1 MKGHVLNREFVAEN
15 IKLAAFDLD
24 GTILTKSTITEFTK
38 ATITRLA
45 ESGLRTIVATGRH
58 IFTLPP
64 AVHDIHSFEIAIG
77 SNGTMI
83 GNIRS
88 KEIYNFDG
96 FDVETALRFLR
107 WLPTITNSFHVS
119 FHDGSGYLMKEDF
132 ERLLDLQPNEAE
144 REKSAREYR
153 RVYTIL
159 DDIEHVEQTMKP
171 VAKFGF
177 RMAREED
184 VLAAVRMVRE
194 NFGFEAAITDYQ
206 TIEVTKAGVTK
217 ASGLKRV
224 CDHYGLKTE
233 NVIVFGDS
241 GNDIPAMEIAGY
253 AVAVSNAHANA
264 KVAADEVTESIHEDG
279 VALAIN
285 RLFDL

>member
-1 MKGHVLNREFVAEN
+1 LKREFHKEN

-24 GTILTKSTITEFTK
+24 GTILTKSFITEVTK
-38 ATITRLA
+38 AAITRLA
-45 ESGLRTIVATGRH
+45 ENGVRTIVATGRH

-64 AVHDIHSFEIAIG
+64 AVLDIPSFQIAIG

-88 KEIYNFDG
+88 KELYNFDG
-96 FDVETALRFLR
+96 FDVETALSFLR

-119 FHDGSGYLMKEDF
+119 FHDGSGYLMKENL

-144 REKSAREYR
+144 RAKSEREYR
-153 RVYTIL
+153 RVYTVL
-159 DDIEHVEQTMKP
+159 DDLEHVEQTMKP

-184 VLAAVRMVRE
+184 VPAAVRMVRH
-194 NFGFEAAITDYQ
+194 NFGFEAAVTDYQ
-206 TIEVTKAGVTK
+206 TIEVTKGGVTK
-217 ASGLKRV
+217 ASGLMHV
-224 CDHYGLKTE
+224 CQHYGLDPE

-241 GNDIPAMEIAGY
+241 GNDVPAMKIAGY
-253 AVAVSNAHANA
+253 AVAMGNAHANVKA
-264 KVAADEVTESIHEDG
+264 EADEVTESIHDDG

>member
-1 MKGHVLNREFVAEN
+1 LKREFHKEN
-15 IKLAAFDLD
+15 IHLAAFDLD
-24 GTILTKSTITEFTK
+24 GTILTKSTITELTK
-38 ATITRLA
+38 SAITRLA
-45 ESGLRTIVATGRH
+45 ESGVRTIVATGRH

-64 AVHDIHSFEIAIG
+64 AVLDIPSFQIAIG

-88 KEIYNFDG
+88 KELYNFDG

-107 WLPTITNSFHVS
+107 WLPTITSSFHVS
-119 FHDGSGYLMKEDF
+119 FEDGSGYLMKRDY
-132 ERLLDLQPNEAE
+132 ERLLDMQPNEAE

-159 DDIEHVEQTMKP
+159 DDIEHVENTMKP

-177 RMAREED
+177 RMAKEED
-184 VLAAVRMVRE
+184 VPAAVRMVRH
-194 NFGFEAAITDYQ
+194 NFGFEAAVTDYQ
-206 TIEVTKAGVTK
+206 TIEVTKGGVTK
-217 ASGLKRV
+217 ASGLLHV
-224 CDHYGLKTE
+224 CEHYGLDSE

-241 GNDIPAMEIAGY
+241 GNDVPAMKIAGY
-253 AVAVSNAHANA
+253 AVAMGNAHANV
-264 KVAADEVTESIHEDG
+264 KVEADEVTESIHDDG
-279 VALAIN
+279 VALAIK

>member
-1 MKGHVLNREFVAEN
+1 MSREFIKEN
-15 IKLAAFDLD
+15 IQIAAFDLD
-24 GTILTKSTITEFTK
+24 GTILTKSTITEITK
-38 ATITRLA
+38 STITRLA
-45 ESGLRTIVATGRH
+45 ETGVRTIVATGRH
-58 IFTLPP
+58 LFQLPP
-64 AVHDIHSFEIAIG
+64 AVHDIPSFQTAIG
-77 SNGTMI
+77 SNGAMI
-83 GNIRS
+83 GNIRTH
-88 KEIYNFDG
+88 EIYFFDG
-96 FDVETALRFLR
+96 FDVETALRFLH
-107 WLPTITNSFHVS
+107 WLPSVTNSFHIA
-119 FHDGSGYLMKEDF
+119 FQDGSGYLMKEDF

-177 RMAREED
+177 RMAREAE
-184 VLAAVRMVRE
+184 VPAAVRMVRE

-241 GNDIPAMEIAGY
+241 GNDVPMMRTAGY
-253 AVAVSNAHANA
+253 AVAMGNAFPDV
-264 KVAADEVTESIHEDG
+264 KLAADEVTESIHEDG
-279 VALAIN
+279 VAMAIN

>member
-1 MKGHVLNREFVAEN
+1 MKREFTKEN

-24 GTILTKSTITEFTK
+24 GTILTKSTITELTK
-38 ATITRLA
+38 SAITRLA

-64 AVHDIHSFEIAIG
+64 AVHDIPSLEIAIG

-83 GNIRS
+83 GNIRT
-88 KEIYNFDG
+88 KEVFNFDG

-119 FHDGSGYLMKEDF
+119 FQDGSGYLMKQDF

-144 REKSAREYR
+144 REKSAREYQ

-184 VLAAVRMVRE
+184 VSAAVRMVRQ
-194 NFGFEAAITDYQ
+194 NFGFEAAVTDYQ
-206 TIEVTKAGVTK
+206 TIEVTKGGVTK
-217 ASGLKRV
+217 ASGLLHV
-224 CDHYGLKTE
+224 CEHYGLDPE

-241 GNDIPAMEIAGY
+241 GNDVPAMKIAGY
-253 AVAVSNAHANA
+253 AVAMGNAHAN
-264 KVAADEVTESIHEDG
+264 VREVADEVTESIHDDG

>member
-1 MKGHVLNREFVAEN
+1 MNREFVKEK
-15 IKLAAFDLD
+15 IKVAAFDLD
-24 GTILTKSTITEFTK
+24 GTILTKSTITENTK
-38 ATITRLA
+38 ATIMRLA
-45 ESGLRTIVATGRH
+45 ETGVRTIVATGRH

-64 AVHDIHSFEIAIG
+64 AVLDIPSFEIAIG

-83 GNIRS
+83 GNIRTR
-88 KEIYNFDG
+88 ELYNFDG
-96 FDVETALRFLR
+96 FDVETGLNFLR

-119 FHDGSGYLMKEDF
+119 FLDGSGYLMREDY
-132 ERLLDLQPNEAE
+132 ERLLDLQPNDAE

-159 DDIEHVEQTMKP
+159 DDLEHVEQTMKP

-177 RMAREED
+177 RMAKEAD
-184 VLAAVRMVRE
+184 VPAAVRMVRE

-224 CDHYGLKTE
+224 CDHYGLATE

-241 GNDIPAMEIAGY
+241 GNDVPAMRIAGY
-253 AVAVSNAHANA
+253 AVAMGNAFPDV
-264 KVAADEVTESIHEDG
+264 KLAADEVTESVHDDG
-279 VALAIN
+279 VVLAIN

>member
-1 MKGHVLNREFVAEN
+1 MKREFTKEN

-24 GTILTKSTITEFTK
+24 GTILTKSTITELTK
-38 ATITRLA
+38 SAITRLA

-64 AVHDIHSFEIAIG
+64 AVHDIPSLEIAIG

-83 GNIRS
+83 GNIRT
-88 KEIYNFDG
+88 KEVYNFDG

-119 FHDGSGYLMKEDF
+119 FQDGSGYLMKQDF

-144 REKSAREYR
+144 REKSAREYQ

-184 VLAAVRMVRE
+184 VSAAVRMVRQ
-194 NFGFEAAITDYQ
+194 NFGFEAAVTDYQ
-206 TIEVTKAGVTK
+206 TIEVTKGGVTK
-217 ASGLKRV
+217 ASGLLHV
-224 CDHYGLKTE
+224 CEHYGLDPE

-241 GNDIPAMEIAGY
+241 GNDVPAMKIAGY
-253 AVAVSNAHANA
+253 AVAMGNAHANV
-264 KVAADEVTESIHEDG
+264 KEVADEVTESIHDDG

>member
-1 MKGHVLNREFVAEN
+1 LKREFHKEN
-15 IKLAAFDLD
+15 IRLAAFDLD
-24 GTILTKSTITEFTK
+24 GTILTKSTITELTK
-38 ATITRLA
+38 AAIMRLA
-45 ESGLRTIVATGRH
+45 ESGVRTIVATGRH

-64 AVHDIHSFEIAIG
+64 AVLDIPSFQIAIG

-88 KEIYNFDG
+88 KELYNFDG
-96 FDVETALRFLR
+96 FDVETALSFLR

-119 FHDGSGYLMKEDF
+119 FHDGSGYLMKENL

-144 REKSAREYR
+144 RAKSEREYR
-153 RVYTIL
+153 RVYTVL
-159 DDIEHVEQTMKP
+159 DDLEHVEQTMKP

-184 VLAAVRMVRE
+184 VPAAVRMVRH
-194 NFGFEAAITDYQ
+194 NFGFEAAVTDYQ
-206 TIEVTKAGVTK
+206 TIEVTKGGVTK
-217 ASGLKRV
+217 ASGLMHV
-224 CDHYGLKTE
+224 CEHYGLDPE

-241 GNDIPAMEIAGY
+241 GNDVPAMKIAGY
-253 AVAVSNAHANA
+253 AVAMGNAHANVKA
-264 KVAADEVTESIHEDG
+264 EADEVTESIHDDG
-279 VALAIN
+279 VALAIK

>member
-1 MKGHVLNREFVAEN
+1 MKREFNQEN

-24 GTILTKSTITEFTK
+24 GTILTKSTITEVTK
-38 ATITRLA
+38 TAITRLA
-45 ESGLRTIVATGRH
+45 DSGVRTIVATGRH
-58 IFTLPP
+58 VFTLPP
-64 AVHDIHSFEIAIG
+64 AVHDIPSFEIAIG

-88 KEIYNFDG
+88 RELYNFDG

-119 FHDGSGYLMKEDF
+119 FQDGSGYLMKQDF

-144 REKSAREYR
+144 REKSAQEYR

-159 DDIEHVEQTMKP
+159 DDIEHVEKTMKP

-184 VLAAVRMVRE
+184 VSAAVRMVRQ
-194 NFGFEAAITDYQ
+194 NFGFEAAVTDYQ
-206 TIEVTKAGVTK
+206 TIEVTKGGVTK
-217 ASGLKRV
+217 ASGLLHV
-224 CDHYGLKTE
+224 CEHYGISPE

-241 GNDIPAMEIAGY
+241 GNDMPAMKIAGY
-253 AVAVSNAHANA
+253 AVAMGNAHANV
-264 KVAADEVTESIHEDG
+264 KEAADEVTESIHDDG

>member
-1 MKGHVLNREFVAEN
+1 MKREFHKEN
-15 IKLAAFDLD
+15 IHLAAFDLD
-24 GTILTKSTITEFTK
+24 GTILTKSTITELTK
-38 ATITRLA
+38 SAITRLA
-45 ESGLRTIVATGRH
+45 ESGVRTIVATGRH

-64 AVHDIHSFEIAIG
+64 AVLDIPSFQIAIG

-88 KEIYNFDG
+88 KELYNFDG

-107 WLPTITNSFHVS
+107 WLPTITSSFHVS
-119 FHDGSGYLMKEDF
+119 FEDGSGYLMKRDY
-132 ERLLDLQPNEAE
+132 ERLLDMQPNEAE

-159 DDIEHVEQTMKP
+159 DDIEHVENTMKP

-177 RMAREED
+177 RMAKEED
-184 VLAAVRMVRE
+184 VPAAVRMVRH
-194 NFGFEAAITDYQ
+194 NFGFEAAVTDYQ
-206 TIEVTKAGVTK
+206 TIEVTKGGVTK
-217 ASGLKRV
+217 ASGLLHV
-224 CDHYGLKTE
+224 CEHYGLDSE

-241 GNDIPAMEIAGY
+241 GNDVPAMKIAGY
-253 AVAVSNAHANA
+253 AVAMGNAHANV
-264 KVAADEVTESIHEDG
+264 KVEADEVTESIHDDG
-279 VALAIN
+279 VALAIK

>member
-1 MKGHVLNREFVAEN
+1 MKREFNQEN

-24 GTILTKSTITEFTK
+24 GTILTKSTITQVTK
-38 ATITRLA
+38 DAITRLA
-45 ESGLRTIVATGRH
+45 DSGVRTIVATGRH
-58 IFTLPP
+58 VFTLPP
-64 AVHDIHSFEIAIG
+64 AVHDIPSFEIAIG

-88 KEIYNFDG
+88 RELYNFDG

-119 FHDGSGYLMKEDF
+119 FQDGSGYLMKQDF

-144 REKSAREYR
+144 REKSAQEYR

-159 DDIEHVEQTMKP
+159 DDIEHVEKTMKP

-184 VLAAVRMVRE
+184 VSAAVRMVRQ
-194 NFGFEAAITDYQ
+194 NFGFEAAVTDYQ
-206 TIEVTKAGVTK
+206 TIEVTKGGVTK
-217 ASGLKRV
+217 ASGLLHV
-224 CDHYGLKTE
+224 CEHYGISPE

-241 GNDIPAMEIAGY
+241 GNDMPAMKIAGY
-253 AVAVSNAHANA
+253 AVAMGNAHANV
-264 KVAADEVTESIHEDG
+264 KEAADEVTESIHDDG

>member
-1 MKGHVLNREFVAEN
+1 LKREFKKKS

-38 ATITRLA
+38 AAITRLA
-45 ESGLRTIVATGRH
+45 ESGVRTIVATGRH

-64 AVHDIHSFEIAIG
+64 AVLDIPSFQIAIG

-88 KEIYNFDG
+88 KELFNFDG
-96 FDVETALRFLR
+96 FDVETALSFLR
-107 WLPTITNSFHVS
+107 WLPTITSSFHVS
-119 FHDGSGYLMKEDF
+119 FHDGSGYLMKENL

-144 REKSAREYR
+144 RAKSEREYR
-153 RVYTIL
+153 RVYTVL
-159 DDIEHVEQTMKP
+159 DDLEHVENTMKP

-177 RMAREED
+177 RMAKEED
-184 VLAAVRMVRE
+184 VPAAVRMVRH
-194 NFGFEAAITDYQ
+194 NFGFEAAVTDYQ
-206 TIEVTKAGVTK
+206 TIEVTKGGVTK
-217 ASGLKRV
+217 ASGLMHV
-224 CDHYGLKTE
+224 CEHYGLNPE

-241 GNDIPAMEIAGY
+241 GNDVPAMKIAGY
-253 AVAVSNAHANA
+253 AVAMGNAHANVKA
-264 KVAADEVTESIHEDG
+264 EADEVTESIHDDG
-279 VALAIN
+279 VALAIK

>member
-1 MKGHVLNREFVAEN
+1 MNREFVKEN
-15 IKLAAFDLD
+15 IKVAAFDLD
-24 GTILTKSTITEFTK
+24 GTILTKSTITEVTK

-45 ESGLRTIVATGRH
+45 ESGVKTIVSTGRH
-58 IFTLPP
+58 MFQLPP
-64 AVHDIHSFEIAIG
+64 AVHDIPSFQTAIG
-77 SNGTMI
+77 SNGAMI
-83 GNIRS
+83 GNIRTHDL
-88 KEIYNFDG
+88 YFFDG
-96 FDVETALRFLR
+96 FDVETALKFLR
-107 WLPTITNSFHVS
+107 WLPTVTNSFHIA
-119 FHDGSGYLMKEDF
+119 FQDGSGYLMKEDF
-132 ERLLDLQPNEAE
+132 ERLLDLQPNEFE

-159 DDIEHVEQTMKP
+159 DDLEHVEQTMKP

-184 VLAAVRMVRE
+184 VPAAVRMVRQ

-224 CDHYGLKTE
+224 CDHYGLTTE
-233 NVIVFGDS
+233 SVIVFGDS
-241 GNDIPAMEIAGY
+241 GNDVPAMRIAGY
-253 AVAVSNAHANA
+253 AVAMGNAFPDV
-264 KVAADEVTESIHEDG
+264 KLAADEVTESIHEDG
-279 VALAIN
+279 VVLAIN

>member
-1 MKGHVLNREFVAEN
+1 MKREFTKEN

-24 GTILTKSTITEFTK
+24 GTILTKSTITELTK
-38 ATITRLA
+38 SAITRLA

-64 AVHDIHSFEIAIG
+64 AVHDIPSLEIAIG

-83 GNIRS
+83 GNIRT
-88 KEIYNFDG
+88 KEVYNFDG

-119 FHDGSGYLMKEDF
+119 FQDGSGYLMKQDF

-144 REKSAREYR
+144 REKSAREYQ

-184 VLAAVRMVRE
+184 VSAAVRMVRQ
-194 NFGFEAAITDYQ
+194 NFGFEAAVTDYQ
-206 TIEVTKAGVTK
+206 TIEVTKGGVTK
-217 ASGLKRV
+217 ASGLLHV
-224 CDHYGLKTE
+224 CEHYGLDPE

-241 GNDIPAMEIAGY
+241 GNDVPAMKIAGY
-253 AVAVSNAHANA
+253 AVAMGNAHAN
-264 KVAADEVTESIHEDG
+264 VREVADEVTESIHDDG

>member
-1 MKGHVLNREFVAEN
+1 MNREFVKEN

-24 GTILTKSTITEFTK
+24 GTILTKSFITEITK

-45 ESGLRTIVATGRH
+45 DTGVRTIVATGRH
-58 IFTLPP
+58 LFTLPP
-64 AVHDIHSFEIAIG
+64 AVLDIPSFQIAIG

-83 GNIRS
+83 GNIRTR
-88 KEIYNFDG
+88 ELYNFDG
-96 FDVETALRFLR
+96 FDVETALKFLR

-119 FHDGSGYLMKEDF
+119 FQDGSGYLMREDF

-159 DDIEHVEQTMKP
+159 DDVEHVEQTMKP

-177 RMAREED
+177 RMAREQD
-184 VLAAVRMVRE
+184 VPVAVRMVRQ
-194 NFGFEAAITDYQ
+194 NFGFEAAVTDYQ

-217 ASGLKRV
+217 ASGLIHV
-224 CDHYGLKTE
+224 CEHYGIKPE

-241 GNDIPAMEIAGY
+241 GNDVPAMKIAGY
-253 AVAVSNAHANA
+253 AVAMGNAFPEV
-264 KVAADEVTESIHEDG
+264 KSAADEVIESIHDDG
-279 VALAIN
+279 VAMAII

>member
-1 MKGHVLNREFVAEN
+1 VKGFNLKREFNKDN
-15 IKLAAFDLD
+15 IKLAIFDLD
-24 GTILTKSTITEFTK
+24 GTILTKSTITELTK
-38 ATITRLA
+38 AAITRLA
-45 ESGLRTIVATGRH
+45 ESGVRTIVATGRH

-64 AVHDIHSFEIAIG
+64 AVLDIPSFQIAIG

-88 KEIYNFDG
+88 KELYNFDG
-96 FDVETALRFLR
+96 FDVETALSFLR

-119 FHDGSGYLMKEDF
+119 FHDGSGYLMKENL

-144 REKSAREYR
+144 RAKSEREYR
-153 RVYTIL
+153 RVYTVL
-159 DDIEHVEQTMKP
+159 DDLEHVEQTMKP

-184 VLAAVRMVRE
+184 VPAAVRMVRH
-194 NFGFEAAITDYQ
+194 NFGFEAAVTDYQ
-206 TIEVTKAGVTK
+206 TIEVTKGGVTK
-217 ASGLKRV
+217 ASGLMHV
-224 CDHYGLKTE
+224 CEHYGLDPE

-241 GNDIPAMEIAGY
+241 GNDVPAMKIAGY
-253 AVAVSNAHANA
+253 AVAMGNAHANVKA
-264 KVAADEVTESIHEDG
+264 EADEVTESIHDDG

>member
-1 MKGHVLNREFVAEN
+1 MNRDFIKEN

-24 GTILTKSTITEFTK
+24 GTILTKSFITDVTK
-38 ATITRLA
+38 STITRLA
-45 ESGLRTIVATGRH
+45 ESGIGTIVATGRH
-58 IFTLPP
+58 VFTLPP
-64 AVHDIHSFEIAIG
+64 AVFDIPSFQIAIG

-83 GNIRS
+83 GNIRT
-88 KEIYNFDG
+88 KEVYNFDG
-96 FDVETALRFLR
+96 FDVETALCFLR

-253 AVAVSNAHANA
+253 AVAVSNAHANT
-264 KVAADEVTESIHEDG
+264 KVAADEVTESIYEDG

>member
-1 MKGHVLNREFVAEN
+1 MNREFVEEN

-83 GNIRS
+83 GNIRT

-177 RMAREED
+177 RMAKEED
-184 VLAAVRMVRE
+184 VPAAVRMVRQ
-194 NFGFEAAITDYQ
+194 NFGFEAAVTDYQ
-206 TIEVTKAGVTK
+206 TIEVTKDGVTK
-217 ASGLKRV
+217 ASGLIHV
-224 CDHYGLKTE
+224 CEHYGINPE

-241 GNDIPAMEIAGY
+241 GNDVPAMKIAGY
-253 AVAVSNAHANA
+253 AVAMGNAFPDV
-264 KVAADEVTESIHEDG
+264 KLAADEVTESIHEDG

>member
-1 MKGHVLNREFVAEN
+1 MKREFHKEN
-15 IKLAAFDLD
+15 IRLAAFDLD
-24 GTILTKSTITEFTK
+24 GTILTKSTITELTK
-38 ATITRLA
+38 AAIMRLA
-45 ESGLRTIVATGRH
+45 ESGVRTIVATGRH

-64 AVHDIHSFEIAIG
+64 AVLDIPSFQIAIG

-88 KEIYNFDG
+88 KELYNFDG
-96 FDVETALRFLR
+96 FDVETALSFLR

-119 FHDGSGYLMKEDF
+119 FHDGSGYLMKENL

-144 REKSAREYR
+144 RAKSEREYR
-153 RVYTIL
+153 RVYTVL
-159 DDIEHVEQTMKP
+159 DDLEHVEQTMKP

-184 VLAAVRMVRE
+184 VPAAVRMVRH
-194 NFGFEAAITDYQ
+194 NFGFEAAVTDYQ
-206 TIEVTKAGVTK
+206 TIEVTKGGVTK
-217 ASGLKRV
+217 ASGLMHV
-224 CDHYGLKTE
+224 CRHYGLDPE

-241 GNDIPAMEIAGY
+241 GNDVPAMKIAGY
-253 AVAVSNAHANA
+253 AVAMGNAHANVKA
-264 KVAADEVTESIHEDG
+264 EADEVTESIHDDG
-279 VALAIN
+279 VALAIK

>member
-1 MKGHVLNREFVAEN
+1 MKREFNKEN

-24 GTILTKSTITEFTK
+24 GTILTKSYITEVTK
-38 ATITRLA
+38 AAITRLA
-45 ESGLRTIVATGRH
+45 ESGVRTIVATGRH
-58 IFTLPP
+58 LFQLPP
-64 AVHDIHSFEIAIG
+64 AVLDISSFQIAIG
-77 SNGTMI
+77 SNGAMI

-88 KEIYNFDG
+88 HELYHFDG

-107 WLPTITNSFHVS
+107 WLPTVTNSFHIA
-119 FHDGSGYLMKEDF
+119 FQDGSGYLMREDY
-132 ERLLDLQPNEAE
+132 ERLLDLQPNEEE
-144 REKSAREYR
+144 REKSAREYQ

-159 DDIEHVEQTMKP
+159 DDLDHVEQTMKP

-177 RMAREED
+177 RMAKEED
-184 VLAAVRMVRE
+184 VPAAVQLVRQ

-241 GNDIPAMEIAGY
+241 GNDIPAMRIAGY
-253 AVAVSNAHANA
+253 AVAMGDAAPDVKA
-264 KVAADEVTESIHEDG
+264 AADEVTASIHDDG
-279 VALAIN
+279 VVLAIN

>member
-1 MKGHVLNREFVAEN
+1 LKREFYKEKF
-15 IKLAAFDLD
+15 KLAAFDLD
-24 GTILTKSTITEFTK
+24 GTILTKSTITELTK
-38 ATITRLA
+38 SAITRLA
-45 ESGLRTIVATGRH
+45 ESGVRTIVATGRH

-64 AVHDIHSFEIAIG
+64 AVLDIPSFQIAIG

-88 KEIYNFDG
+88 KELYNFDG

-119 FHDGSGYLMKEDF
+119 FEDGSGYLMKEDY
-132 ERLLDLQPNEAE
+132 ERLLDMQPNEAE

-159 DDIEHVEQTMKP
+159 DDIEHVENTMKP

-177 RMAREED
+177 RMAKEED
-184 VLAAVRMVRE
+184 VPAAVRMVRH
-194 NFGFEAAITDYQ
+194 NFGFEAAVTDYQ
-206 TIEVTKAGVTK
+206 TIEVTKGGVTK
-217 ASGLKRV
+217 ASGLLHV
-224 CDHYGLKTE
+224 CEHYGLDSE

-241 GNDIPAMEIAGY
+241 GNDVPAMKIAGY
-253 AVAVSNAHANA
+253 AVAMGNAHANV
-264 KVAADEVTESIHEDG
+264 KVEADEVTESIHDDG
-279 VALAIN
+279 VALAIK

>member
-1 MKGHVLNREFVAEN
+1 LKREFNKEN

-24 GTILTKSTITEFTK
+24 GTILTKSYITEVTK
-38 ATITRLA
+38 AAITRLA
-45 ESGLRTIVATGRH
+45 ESGVRTIVATGRH
-58 IFTLPP
+58 LFQLPP
-64 AVHDIHSFEIAIG
+64 AVLDISSFQTAIG
-77 SNGTMI
+77 SNGAMI

-88 KEIYNFDG
+88 HELYHFGG

-107 WLPTITNSFHVS
+107 WLPTVTNSFHIA
-119 FHDGSGYLMKEDF
+119 FQDGSGYLMREDY
-132 ERLLDLQPNEAE
+132 ERLLDLQPNEEE
-144 REKSAREYR
+144 REKSAREYQ

-159 DDIEHVEQTMKP
+159 DDLDHVEQTMKP

-177 RMAREED
+177 RMAKEED
-184 VLAAVRMVRE
+184 VPAAVQLVRQ

-217 ASGLKRV
+217 ASGLIHV
-224 CDHYGLKTE
+224 CEHYGIKPE

-241 GNDIPAMEIAGY
+241 GNDVPAMKIAGY
-253 AVAVSNAHANA
+253 AVAMGNAFPEV
-264 KVAADEVTESIHEDG
+264 KLAADEVTESIHEDG
-279 VALAIN
+279 VVLALN

>member
-1 MKGHVLNREFVAEN
+1 MKREFIKEN

-24 GTILTKSTITEFTK
+24 GTILTKSTITEVTK
-38 ATITRLA
+38 TAINRLA

-64 AVHDIHSFEIAIG
+64 AVLDIPSLQIAIG

-88 KEIYNFDG
+88 KELYNFDG
-96 FDVETALRFLR
+96 FDVETALSFLR

-119 FHDGSGYLMKEDF
+119 FQDGSGYLMKEDF

-159 DDIEHVEQTMKP
+159 DDVEHVERTMKP

-177 RMAREED
+177 RMANEED
-184 VLAAVRMVRE
+184 VVPAVRMVRQ

-217 ASGLKRV
+217 ASGLIHV
-224 CDHYGLKTE
+224 CEHYGLKPE

-241 GNDIPAMEIAGY
+241 GNDVPMMRIAGY
-253 AVAVSNAHANA
+253 AVAMGNAFADV
-264 KVAADEVTESIHEDG
+264 KLAADEVTESIHDDG
-279 VALAIN
+279 VAVAID

>member
-1 MKGHVLNREFVAEN
+1 MNREFVREN

-24 GTILTKSTITEFTK
+24 GTILTKSTITEITK
-38 ATITRLA
+38 TTITRLA
-45 ESGLRTIVATGRH
+45 ETGVRTIVATGRH
-58 IFTLPP
+58 MFQLPP
-64 AVHDIHSFEIAIG
+64 AVHDIPSFQTAIG
-77 SNGTMI
+77 SNGAMI
-83 GNIRS
+83 GNIRTH
-88 KEIYNFDG
+88 ELYFFDG

-107 WLPTITNSFHVS
+107 WLPSVTNSFHIA
-119 FHDGSGYLMKEDF
+119 FHDGSGYLMREDYN
-132 ERLLDLQPNEAE
+132 RLLDLQPNEAE
-144 REKSAREYR
+144 REKSAREYQ

-159 DDIEHVEQTMKP
+159 DDFEHVEQTMKP

-184 VLAAVRMVRE
+184 VPAAVRMVRE

-206 TIEVTKAGVTK
+206 TIEVTKAGVSK

-224 CDHYGLKTE
+224 CDHYGLTPE

-241 GNDIPAMEIAGY
+241 GNDVPAMRIAGY
-253 AVAVSNAHANA
+253 AVAVGNAFQEVKA
-264 KVAADEVTESIHEDG
+264 AADEVTESIHDDG
-279 VALAIN
+279 VVLAIH

>member
-1 MKGHVLNREFVAEN
+1 MNREFIREN
-15 IKLAAFDLD
+15 IKVAAFDLD
-24 GTILTKSTITEFTK
+24 GTILTKSTITEITK

-45 ESGLRTIVATGRH
+45 ETGVRTIVATGRH

-64 AVHDIHSFEIAIG
+64 AVLDISSFEIAIG

-83 GNIRS
+83 GNIRTR
-88 KEIYNFDG
+88 ELYNFDG
-96 FDVETALRFLR
+96 FDVETALNFLR

-119 FHDGSGYLMKEDF
+119 FLDGSGYLMREDF

-159 DDIEHVEQTMKP
+159 DDLEHVEQTMKP

-177 RMAREED
+177 RMAKERD
-184 VLAAVRMVRE
+184 VPAAVRMVRE

-224 CDHYGLKTE
+224 CDLYGLATE

-241 GNDIPAMEIAGY
+241 GNDVPAMRIAGY
-253 AVAVSNAHANA
+253 AVAMGNAFPDV
-264 KVAADEVTESIHEDG
+264 KLAADEVTESVHDDG
-279 VALAIN
+279 VVLAIN

>member
-1 MKGHVLNREFVAEN
+1 
-15 IKLAAFDLD
+15 
-24 GTILTKSTITEFTK
+24 
-38 ATITRLA
+38 
-45 ESGLRTIVATGRH
+45 
-58 IFTLPP
+58 
-64 AVHDIHSFEIAIG
+64 VHDIPSLEIAIG

-88 KEIYNFDG
+88 KELYNFDG
-96 FDVETALRFLR
+96 FDVETALSFLR

-119 FHDGSGYLMKEDF
+119 FQDGSGYLMKQDF

-177 RMAREED
+177 RMAKEED
-184 VLAAVRMVRE
+184 VSAAVRMVRQ

-206 TIEVTKAGVTK
+206 TIEVTKGGVTK
-217 ASGLKRV
+217 ASGLIHV
-224 CDHYGLKTE
+224 CEHYEISPE

-241 GNDIPAMEIAGY
+241 GNDVPMMRIAGY
-253 AVAVSNAHANA
+253 AVAMGNAFPDV
-264 KVAADEVTESIHEDG
+264 KLAADEVTESIHDDG
-279 VALAIN
+279 VAVAID

>member
-1 MKGHVLNREFVAEN
+1 MKREFNQEN

-24 GTILTKSTITEFTK
+24 GTILTKSTITEVTK
-38 ATITRLA
+38 TAITRLA
-45 ESGLRTIVATGRH
+45 DSGVRTIVATGRH
-58 IFTLPP
+58 VFTLPP
-64 AVHDIHSFEIAIG
+64 AVHEIPSFEIAIG

-88 KEIYNFDG
+88 RELYNFDG

-119 FHDGSGYLMKEDF
+119 FQDGSGYLMKQDF

-144 REKSAREYR
+144 REKSAQEYR

-159 DDIEHVEQTMKP
+159 DDIEHVEKTMKP

-184 VLAAVRMVRE
+184 VSAAVRMVRQ
-194 NFGFEAAITDYQ
+194 NFGFEAAVTDYQ
-206 TIEVTKAGVTK
+206 TIEVTKGGVTK
-217 ASGLKRV
+217 ASGLLHV
-224 CDHYGLKTE
+224 CEHYGISPE

-241 GNDIPAMEIAGY
+241 GNDMPAMKIAGY
-253 AVAVSNAHANA
+253 AVAMGNAHANV
-264 KVAADEVTESIHEDG
+264 KEAADEVTESIHDDG

>member
-1 MKGHVLNREFVAEN
+1 LKREFNKDN
-15 IKLAAFDLD
+15 IKLAIFDLD
-24 GTILTKSTITEFTK
+24 GTILTKSTITELTK
-38 ATITRLA
+38 AAITRLA
-45 ESGLRTIVATGRH
+45 ESGVRTIVATGRH

-64 AVHDIHSFEIAIG
+64 AVLDIPSFQIAIG

-88 KEIYNFDG
+88 KELYNFDG
-96 FDVETALRFLR
+96 FDVETALSFLR

-119 FHDGSGYLMKEDF
+119 FHDGSGYLMKENL

-144 REKSAREYR
+144 RAKSEREYR
-153 RVYTIL
+153 RVYTVL
-159 DDIEHVEQTMKP
+159 DDLEHVEQTMKP

-184 VLAAVRMVRE
+184 VPAAVRMVRH
-194 NFGFEAAITDYQ
+194 NFGFEAAVTDYQ
-206 TIEVTKAGVTK
+206 TIEVTKGGVTK
-217 ASGLKRV
+217 ASGLMHV
-224 CDHYGLKTE
+224 CEHYGLDPE

-241 GNDIPAMEIAGY
+241 GNDVPAMKIAGY
-253 AVAVSNAHANA
+253 AVAMGNAHANVKA
-264 KVAADEVTESIHEDG
+264 EADEVTESIHDDG

>member
-1 MKGHVLNREFVAEN
+1 LKREFHKEN
-15 IKLAAFDLD
+15 IRLAAFDLD
-24 GTILTKSTITEFTK
+24 GTILTKSTITELTK
-38 ATITRLA
+38 AAIMRLS
-45 ESGLRTIVATGRH
+45 ESGVRTIVATGRH

-64 AVHDIHSFEIAIG
+64 AVLDIPSFQIAIG

-88 KEIYNFDG
+88 KELYNFDG
-96 FDVETALRFLR
+96 FDVETALSFLR

-119 FHDGSGYLMKEDF
+119 FQDGSGYLMKENL

-144 REKSAREYR
+144 RAKSEREYR
-153 RVYTIL
+153 RVYTVL
-159 DDIEHVEQTMKP
+159 DDLEHVEQTMKP

-184 VLAAVRMVRE
+184 VPAAVRMVQH
-194 NFGFEAAITDYQ
+194 NFGFEAAVTDYQ
-206 TIEVTKAGVTK
+206 TIEVTKGGVTK
-217 ASGLKRV
+217 ASGLMHV
-224 CDHYGLKTE
+224 CQHYGLDPE

-241 GNDIPAMEIAGY
+241 GNDVPAMKIAGY
-253 AVAVSNAHANA
+253 AVAMGNAHANVKA
-264 KVAADEVTESIHEDG
+264 EADEVTESIHDDG

>member
-1 MKGHVLNREFVAEN
+1 MKREFNQEN

-24 GTILTKSTITEFTK
+24 GTILTKSTITQVTND
-38 ATITRLA
+38 AITRLA
-45 ESGLRTIVATGRH
+45 DSGVRTIVATGRH
-58 IFTLPP
+58 VFTLPP
-64 AVHDIHSFEIAIG
+64 AVHDIPSFEIAIG

-88 KEIYNFDG
+88 RELYNFDG

-119 FHDGSGYLMKEDF
+119 FQDGSGYLMKQDF

-144 REKSAREYR
+144 REKSAQEYR

-159 DDIEHVEQTMKP
+159 DDIEHVEKTMKP

-184 VLAAVRMVRE
+184 VSAAVRMVRQ
-194 NFGFEAAITDYQ
+194 NFGFEAAVTDYQ
-206 TIEVTKAGVTK
+206 TIEVTKGGVTK
-217 ASGLKRV
+217 ASGLLHV
-224 CDHYGLKTE
+224 CEHYGISPE

-241 GNDIPAMEIAGY
+241 GNDMPAMKIAGY
-253 AVAVSNAHANA
+253 AVAMGNAHANV
-264 KVAADEVTESIHEDG
+264 KEAADEVTESIHDDG